1 MKLSYRTL
9 KEEVKNINFQSIEK
23 IGRYILIK
31 IDNDSTIALETAKII
46 YIMII

>member
-9 KEEVKNINFQSIEK
+9 TEEVKNINFQSIEK

-31 IDNDSTIALETAKII
+31 IDNNNSTILETAKII